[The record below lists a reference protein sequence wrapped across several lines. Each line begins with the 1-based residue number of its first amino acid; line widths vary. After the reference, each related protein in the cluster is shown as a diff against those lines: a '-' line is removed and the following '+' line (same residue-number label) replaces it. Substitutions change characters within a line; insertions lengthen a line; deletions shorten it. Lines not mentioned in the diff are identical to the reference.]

1 VSPPPP
7 SFFCPQRSGEE
18 HFEKRG
24 TDAEI
29 RNLVSGLGVFVLGS
43 VLGSDCGGSMDRGS
57 WILDYGG

>member
-29 RNLVSGLGVFVLGS
+29 RNLVSGLGVFVLG
-43 VLGSDCGGSMDRGS
+43 CGSMDLGDGS
-57 WILDYGG
+57 GGLVVLGDR